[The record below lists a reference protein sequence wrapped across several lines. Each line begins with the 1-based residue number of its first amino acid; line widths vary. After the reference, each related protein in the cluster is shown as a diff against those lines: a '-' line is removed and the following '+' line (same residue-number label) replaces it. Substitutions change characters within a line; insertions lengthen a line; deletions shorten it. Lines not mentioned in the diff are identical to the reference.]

1 MQGECWHTDTLLVP
15 QGIPARDAERRQ
27 RRGFAVDFQAEG
39 TATNRLA
46 VCSVPISSSR
56 NGSLPTRELCA
67 LQ

>member
-1 MQGECWHTDTLLVP
+1 MQRGVWHADTLPVP
-15 QGIPARDAERRQ
+15 RGIPARDAEQRR
-27 RRGFAVDFQAEG
+27 RRGFAVDFQAEE

-56 NGSLPTRELCA
+56 NGSLPTRKLCA